1 MMKLILTLLF
11 LTQAVFGCALC
22 AVYSPKTR
30 VVLDVKASDTLI
42 KEIDVKWIVTK
53 AFTKT
58 LNNVY
63 DTNLN
68 NKLDK
73 DELENV
79 KIAFRNYVEPRDF
92 LVNISYGKK
101 INKLRSN
108 RIKVNDLRVDVE
120 NGLLHIRYKILL
132 DYKLVK
138 DDILYFNTNDKEGY
152 FIVTIAEN
160 AVKYDPTVFK
170 KETID
175 TNSVSF
181 KIIKDIKVQKK
192 EEITPTKKVEVK
204 EKIKETPK
212 NVDENYLTIFSKKIK
227 QNLLQIDKG
236 NTFALITLLFI
247 SFIYGI
253 IHAMGPGHG
262 KSLAFSYFMSNKSSY
277 TRAFIIS
284 QLAAFI
290 HIIGALILVLIS
302 VFLISTF
309 LNSFVDDSIK
319 MITKLTAVFIM
330 LLAVFILYKKIKNKN
345 SSCPTCCAHHGHE
358 HTHEHNH
365 DHDHEHAHEDE
376 KKMKKQDLFFVL
388 TAGIIPCPGTVVLF
402 LYAFVLKTYFAV
414 ILASFAISLGMGLVI
429 FASSFLSLNLNKVS
443 SKVEKVKN
451 IIEIASPIF
460 IFVLGL
466 LLFFNVNVI

>member
-1 MMKLILTLLF
+1 MKLLLTLILIAQ
-11 LTQAVFGCALC
+11 TVFGCALC

-30 VVLDVKASDTLI
+30 VALDVKTNDSLI

-108 RIKVNDLRVDVE
+108 RIKVNDLKVDIE

-152 FIVTIAEN
+152 FLVTIAEN

-175 TNSVSF
+175 ANSVSF
-181 KIIKDIKVQKK
+181 HIIKDIEVQKK
-192 EEITPTKKVEVK
+192 EEITPIKKVELQ
-204 EKIKETPK
+204 EETIQTPK
-212 NVDENYLTIFSKKIK
+212 PQDENYLSKFSKKIK
-227 QNLLQIDKG
+227 QNLLKIDKG
-236 NTFALITLLFI
+236 DTFALFTLLFI

-284 QLAAFI
+284 QFTAFI
-290 HIIGALILVLIS
+290 HILGALILVLIS

-319 MITKLTAVFIM
+319 MITKLSAVFIM
-330 LLAVFILYKKIKNKN
+330 LLAVFILYKKIRNKN
-345 SSCPTCCAHHGHE
+345 SACPTCCAHHGHE
-358 HTHEHNH
+358 HNHEHEHNH
-365 DHDHEHAHEDE
+365 DND
-376 KKMKKQDLFFVL
+376 KKIKKQDLFFVL
-388 TAGIIPCPGTVVLF
+388 TAGIIPCPGTVILF

-414 ILASFAISLGMGLVI
+414 ILASIAISLGMGLVI

-443 SKVEKVKN
+443 SKVENIKN

-460 IFVLGL
+460 IFILGL
-466 LLFFNVNVI
+466 LLFFNVNMI

>member
-1 MMKLILTLLF
+1 MKLIFILL
-11 LTQAVFGCALC
+11 LIAQTVFGCALC

-30 VVLDVKASDTLI
+30 VVLDVKTNDTLI

-68 NKLDK
+68 DKLDK

-108 RIKVNDLRVDVE
+108 RIRVNDLKVDIE

-138 DDILYFNTNDKEGY
+138 DDILYFNTDDKEGY

-175 TNSVSF
+175 ANSVSF
-181 KIIKDIKVQKK
+181 HIIKDIEEQKK
-192 EEITPTKKVEVK
+192 EEITPIKKVEVK
-204 EKIKETPK
+204 EELKKTPK
-212 NVDENYLTIFSKKIK
+212 VQDENYLTKFSKQIK
-227 QNLLQIDKG
+227 QNLLKIEKG
-236 NTFALITLLFI
+236 DNFALFTLLFI

-277 TRAFIIS
+277 TRALIIS
-284 QLAAFI
+284 QLTAFI
-290 HIIGALILVLIS
+290 HILGALILVLIS
-302 VFLISTF
+302 VFLITTF

-319 MITKLTAVFIM
+319 IITKLSAMFIM
-330 LLAVFILYKKIKNKN
+330 LLAVFILYKKVRKKESYCNVCC
-345 SSCPTCCAHHGHE
+345 SSHAHDHN
-358 HTHEHNH
+358 HEHNH
-365 DHDHEHAHEDE
+365 NEH
-376 KKMKKQDLFFVL
+376 KKIKKQDLFFVL
-388 TAGIIPCPGTVVLF
+388 TAGIIPCPGTVILF

-414 ILASFAISLGMGLVI
+414 ILASIAISFGMGLVI

-443 SKVEKVKN
+443 SKVEKFRNFVE
-451 IIEIASPIF
+451 IISPIF
-460 IFVLGL
+460 IFLLGL

>member
-1 MMKLILTLLF
+1 MKLIFILL
-11 LTQAVFGCALC
+11 LIAQTVFGCALC

-30 VVLDVKASDTLI
+30 VVLDVKTNDSLI

-68 NKLDK
+68 DKLDK

-108 RIKVNDLRVDVE
+108 RIRVNDLKVDIE
-120 NGLLHIRYKILL
+120 NGLLHIQYKILL

-138 DDILYFNTNDKEGY
+138 DDILYFNTDDKEGY

-175 TNSVSF
+175 ANSVSF
-181 KIIKDIKVQKK
+181 HIIKDIEEQKK
-192 EEITPTKKVEVK
+192 EEITPVKKVEVK
-204 EKIKETPK
+204 EELKKTPK
-212 NVDENYLTIFSKKIK
+212 VQDENYLTKFSKQIK
-227 QNLLQIDKG
+227 QNLLKIEKG
-236 NTFALITLLFI
+236 DNFALFTLLFI

-277 TRAFIIS
+277 TRALIIS
-284 QLAAFI
+284 QLTAFI
-290 HIIGALILVLIS
+290 HILGALILVLIS
-302 VFLISTF
+302 VFLITTF

-319 MITKLTAVFIM
+319 IITKLSAIFIM
-330 LLAVFILYKKIKNKN
+330 LLAVFILYKKVRKKESYCNVCC
-345 SSCPTCCAHHGHE
+345 SSHAHDHN
-358 HTHEHNH
+358 HEHNH
-365 DHDHEHAHEDE
+365 NEH
-376 KKMKKQDLFFVL
+376 KKIKKQDLFFVL
-388 TAGIIPCPGTVVLF
+388 TAGIIPCPGTVILF

-414 ILASFAISLGMGLVI
+414 ILASIAISFGMGLVI

-443 SKVEKVKN
+443 SKVEKFRNFVE
-451 IIEIASPIF
+451 IISPIF
-460 IFVLGL
+460 IFLLGL

>member
-1 MMKLILTLLF
+1 MKLIFILL
-11 LTQAVFGCALC
+11 LIAQTVFGCALC

-30 VVLDVKASDTLI
+30 VVLDVKTNDTLI

-68 NKLDK
+68 DKLDK

-108 RIKVNDLRVDVE
+108 RIRVNDLKVDIE

-138 DDILYFNTNDKEGY
+138 DDILYFNTDDKEGY

-175 TNSVSF
+175 ANSVSF
-181 KIIKDIKVQKK
+181 HIIKDIEEQKK
-192 EEITPTKKVEVK
+192 EEITPVKKVEVK
-204 EKIKETPK
+204 EELKKTPK
-212 NVDENYLTIFSKKIK
+212 VQDENYLTKFSKQIK
-227 QNLLQIDKG
+227 QNLLKIEKG
-236 NTFALITLLFI
+236 DNFALFTLLFI

-277 TRAFIIS
+277 TRALIIS
-284 QLAAFI
+284 QLTAFI
-290 HIIGALILVLIS
+290 HILGALILVLIS
-302 VFLISTF
+302 VFLITTF

-319 MITKLTAVFIM
+319 IITKLSAIFIM
-330 LLAVFILYKKIKNKN
+330 LLAVFILYKKVRKKESYCNVCC
-345 SSCPTCCAHHGHE
+345 SSHAHDHN
-358 HTHEHNH
+358 HEHNH
-365 DHDHEHAHEDE
+365 NEH
-376 KKMKKQDLFFVL
+376 KKIKKQDLFFVL
-388 TAGIIPCPGTVVLF
+388 TAGIIPCPGTVILF

-414 ILASFAISLGMGLVI
+414 ILASIAISFGMGLVI

-443 SKVEKVKN
+443 SKVEKFRNFVE
-451 IIEIASPIF
+451 IISPIF
-460 IFVLGL
+460 IFLLGL

>member
-1 MMKLILTLLF
+1 MKLIFILL
-11 LTQAVFGCALC
+11 LIAQTVFGCALC

-30 VVLDVKASDTLI
+30 VVLDVKTNDSLI

-68 NKLDK
+68 EKLDK

-108 RIKVNDLRVDVE
+108 RIRVNDLKVDIE

-138 DDILYFNTNDKEGY
+138 DDILYFNTDDKEGY

-175 TNSVSF
+175 ANSVSF
-181 KIIKDIKVQKK
+181 HIIKDIEEQKK
-192 EEITPTKKVEVK
+192 EEITPVKKVEVK
-204 EKIKETPK
+204 EELKKTPK
-212 NVDENYLTIFSKKIK
+212 VQDENYLTKFSKQIK
-227 QNLLQIDKG
+227 QNLLKIEKG
-236 NTFALITLLFI
+236 DNFALFTLLFI

-277 TRAFIIS
+277 TRALIIS
-284 QLAAFI
+284 QLTAFI
-290 HIIGALILVLIS
+290 HILGALILVLIS
-302 VFLISTF
+302 VFLITTF

-319 MITKLTAVFIM
+319 IITKLSAIFIM
-330 LLAVFILYKKIKNKN
+330 LLAVFILYKKVRKKESYCNVCC
-345 SSCPTCCAHHGHE
+345 SSHAHDHN
-358 HTHEHNH
+358 HEHNH
-365 DHDHEHAHEDE
+365 NEH
-376 KKMKKQDLFFVL
+376 KKIKKQDLFFVL
-388 TAGIIPCPGTVVLF
+388 TAGIIPCPGTVILF

-414 ILASFAISLGMGLVI
+414 ILASIAISFGMGLVI

-443 SKVEKVKN
+443 SKVEKFRNFVE
-451 IIEIASPIF
+451 IISPIF
-460 IFVLGL
+460 IFLLGL

>member
-1 MMKLILTLLF
+1 MKFILTLL
-11 LTQAVFGCALC
+11 LVTQAVFGCALC

-30 VVLDVKASDTLI
+30 VVLDVKTNDTLI

-108 RIKVNDLRVDVE
+108 RINVNDLRVDIE

-170 KETID
+170 KEAID
-175 TNSVSF
+175 SNSVSF
-181 KIIKDIKVQKK
+181 KIIKDIKAQKQEELTPIKKVEDK
-192 EEITPTKKVEVK
+192 EEIKKAPE
-204 EKIKETPK
+204 
-212 NVDENYLTIFSKKIK
+212 NVDENYLTKFSRQIK
-227 QNLLQIDKG
+227 QNLLKIDKG
-236 NTFALITLLFI
+236 DTFALFTLLFV

-277 TRAFIIS
+277 TKAFIIS
-284 QLAAFI
+284 QFTAFI
-290 HIIGALILVLIS
+290 HILGALILVLIS

-309 LNSFVDDSIK
+309 LNSFVDDSIR

-330 LLAVFILYKKIKNKN
+330 LLAIFILYKKIKNKN
-345 SSCPTCCAHHGHE
+345 SSCPTCCAHHGHD
-358 HTHEHNH
+358 HSHEHY
-365 DHDHEHAHEDE
+365 HEHHDDNHA
-376 KKMKKQDLFFVL
+376 KKIKKQDLFFVL
-388 TAGIIPCPGTVVLF
+388 TAGIIPCPGTVILF
-402 LYAFVLKTYFAV
+402 LYAFVLKTYIAV
-414 ILASFAISLGMGLVI
+414 ILASIAISLGMGIVI

-451 IIEIASPIF
+451 IIEIISPIF